1 MKGKS
6 HRGKTNTEIEISPLG
21 VVYGVIG
28 CALFFLLR
36 IRSVWIIMPKTTVQK
51 VIFGLLMSFFM
62 VLAMELYNTGLRN
75 GGLTNVGI
83 LGALRELPLMFALC
97 FLTSTVVGDPL
108 AARLAARLAV
118 PREWPLAAV
127 LARSAMTVCVM
138 CPAMSLWATV
148 IFQRPGIELVPSW
161 LQTVVCN
168 FPMAFFWQIFFCGP
182 LVRRLFRLLVPS
194 AAPVPARAEE
204 AAE

>member
-1 MKGKS
+1 M
-6 HRGKTNTEIEISPLG
+6 L
-21 VVYGVIG
+21 
-28 CALFFLLR
+28 
-36 IRSVWIIMPKTTVQK
+36 
-51 VIFGLLMSFFM
+51 FGLLMSFFM

-75 GGLTNVGI
+75 GGLTNAGI
-83 LGALRELPLMFALC
+83 LEALRELPLMFVLC
-97 FLTSTVVGDPL
+97 FLTSTVAGEPL

-148 IFQRPGIELVPSW
+148 LFQRPDIEFVPAW
-161 LQTVVCN
+161 LQTVVKN

-182 LVRRLFRLLVPS
+182 LVRRLFRLLVPAAAAAS
-194 AAPVPARAEE
+194 ACAEE

>member
-1 MKGKS
+1 
-6 HRGKTNTEIEISPLG
+6 
-21 VVYGVIG
+21 
-28 CALFFLLR
+28 
-36 IRSVWIIMPKTTVQK
+36 MPKTTVQK

-62 VLAMELYNTGLRN
+62 VLAMEMYNTGLRN
-75 GGLTNVGI
+75 GGLTNAGI
-83 LGALRELPLMFALC
+83 LNALRELPLMFALC
-97 FLTSTVVGDPL
+97 FLTSTVGG
-108 AARLAARLAV
+108 
-118 PREWPLAAV
+118 EPLAAV

-148 IFQRPGIELVPSW
+148 IFQQPGIELVPSW

-194 AAPVPARAEE
+194 AALVPACAEE

>member
-1 MKGKS
+1 
-6 HRGKTNTEIEISPLG
+6 
-21 VVYGVIG
+21 
-28 CALFFLLR
+28 
-36 IRSVWIIMPKTTVQK
+36 MPKTRGQK

-75 GGLTNVGI
+75 GGLTNAGI
-83 LGALRELPLMFALC
+83 LEALRELPLMLVLC
-97 FLTSTVVGDPL
+97 FFTSTLLGDPA
-108 AARLAARLAV
+108 AARLAARTQL
-118 PREWPLAAV
+118 PREWPLCGI
-127 LARSAMTVCVM
+127 LARSSLTVCVM

-148 IFQRPGIELVPSW
+148 LFHRPGIEFIPVW

-182 LVRRLFRLLVPS
+182 LVRKIFRTLVPS
-194 AAPVPARAEE
+194 AAAPVPAKE

>member
-21 VVYGVIG
+21 VVYGAIG

-51 VIFGLLMSFFM
+51 AIFGLLMSFFM

-75 GGLTNVGI
+75 GGLTNAGI

-97 FLTSTVVGDPL
+97 FLTSTVVGEPL

-118 PREWPLAAV
+118 PREWPFAAV

-138 CPAMSLWATV
+138 CPAMSLWATA

>member
-1 MKGKS
+1 
-6 HRGKTNTEIEISPLG
+6 
-21 VVYGVIG
+21 
-28 CALFFLLR
+28 
-36 IRSVWIIMPKTTVQK
+36 
-51 VIFGLLMSFFM
+51 
-62 VLAMELYNTGLRN
+62 
-75 GGLTNVGI
+75 
-83 LGALRELPLMFALC
+83 MFALC
-97 FLTSTVVGDPL
+97 FLTSTVVGEPL

-118 PREWPLAAV
+118 PREWPFTAV

-148 IFQRPGIELVPSW
+148 IFQQPGIELVPSW

-194 AAPVPARAEE
+194 AALVPACAEE

>member
-1 MKGKS
+1 
-6 HRGKTNTEIEISPLG
+6 
-21 VVYGVIG
+21 
-28 CALFFLLR
+28 
-36 IRSVWIIMPKTTVQK
+36 MPKTTVQK

-75 GGLTNVGI
+75 GGLTNAGI
-83 LGALRELPLMFALC
+83 LNALRELPLMFALC
-97 FLTSTVVGDPL
+97 FLTSTVVGEPL

-118 PREWPLAAV
+118 PREWPFAAV

-148 IFQRPGIELVPSW
+148 IFQQPGIELVPSW

-168 FPMAFFWQIFFCGP
+168 FPMAFFLADLFLRSAGAAAVPAAGALRGACTRLCGRGGGMRDMCKRSRTLVRPGP
-182 LVRRLFRLLVPS
+182 LAIIPPGAFLNR
-194 AAPVPARAEE
+194 
-204 AAE
+204 